1 MPKKEATPSVSIRI
15 LKIGTCPSLS
25 GRSELTYHLACNVE
39 GEIYLRVVG
48 NSCSGQFNADPVPLS
63 LIDQLLSAHSA
74 DTPMTSAV
82 LHPVFRGK
90 SSNSPAFLFAA
101 LKAELLVLPG
111 DTKDS
116 GYTLGDLDAF
126 KQTMSAL
133 INSDM
138 KHEAVNVA
146 TPETP
151 KRKRGK
157 ENT

>member
-1 MPKKEATPSVSIRI
+1 MSQKEISTLEPLRI

-25 GRSELTYHLACNVE
+25 GRSQLTFNIGCNTE
-39 GEIYLRVVG
+39 GGIHFRIVANTG
-48 NSCSGQFNADPVPLS
+48 SGQFNADWVAIS
-63 LIDQLLSAHSA
+63 LIEKLLSEHPAS
-74 DTPMTSAV
+74 TPMTSAV
-82 LHPVFRGK
+82 LNSVFRGR

-116 GYTLGDLDAF
+116 GYIRGDFEAF
-126 KQTMSAL
+126 NQAMSAL

-138 KHEAVNVA
+138 KLEAVNVA
-146 TPETP
+146 TPEAS
-151 KRKRGK
+151 KRKRSK